1 MAATERKGLIKYS
14 GQEQTVVGDDIQ
26 VGQKAPNFTIQKNDW
41 SISKGLK
48 ETKRKVR
55 IILSVPSL
63 DTSVC
68 DRETHRFNDEASKLS
83 KGIVIMV
90 VSMDLPVAQKRWCGA
105 AGVDRVITVSDA
117 VKADFGKKYG
127 TLMKEVRLLRRAVF
141 IVNKKGIV
149 TYVAYMPTNGDEPNY
164 EEVLE
169 AAKNA
174 LG

>member
-1 MAATERKGLIKYS
+1 MVAERKGLIKFA
-14 GQEQTVVGDDIQ
+14 GMDQTVVGEDIQ

-41 SISKGLK
+41 TISKGLK

-55 IILSVPSL
+55 IILSNPSL
-63 DTSVC
+63 DTPTC
-68 DRETHRFNDEASKLS
+68 DRETRRFSEEVGKMG
-83 KGIVIMV
+83 KGVAVLV

-105 AGVDRVITVSDA
+105 AGIDNVITVSDA

-141 IVNKKGIV
+141 VVNKKGIV
-149 TYVAYMPTNGDEPNY
+149 TYAAYMAANGDEPNY
-164 EEVLE
+164 EEVIA
-169 AAKNA
+169 AAKAA